1 MRNPNI
7 LVPTDFSNLS
17 YEAFE
22 VAVEIA
28 GIFNGTIT
36 PMHSYVPEMYM
47 HPSSGLDDDFRTAVT
62 ESDLLESEK
71 VILQRLDNIS
81 SKYIPENLLEPGVLK
96 MERPAEG
103 IVNVSRNYDLII
115 MSTHGR
121 TGFSRILMGS
131 VAEKVV
137 RYADKPII
145 IVEDKRLFTP
155 LENILVTTDL
165 TDNSTAAFSYASD
178 FLRATNAKVDLV
190 HVLSLDDITTLT
202 EANELIDK
210 RKHKLETLIDEYF
223 SDLKD
228 SVTPRVIST
237 DTSVHEALVKLTS
250 NEEYNLLIMS
260 TIGRTGLDYLRM
272 GSTAANLIRHVRM
285 PVMTTKPTKIT

>member
-1 MRNPNI
+1 MNNPNI

-17 YEAFE
+17 YESFE

-28 GIFNGTIT
+28 GIFNGKVT

-47 HPSSGLDDDFRTAVT
+47 HPSGGLDDDFRTTIT

-71 VILQRLDNIS
+71 VILQRLDNIA
-81 SKYIPENLLEPGVLK
+81 SKYVPENLLEPGILK

-103 IVNVSRNYDLII
+103 IVNVSRNYDLIV

-121 TGFSRILMGS
+121 TGFSRILLGS
-131 VAEKVV
+131 VAEKVT
-137 RYADKPII
+137 RYAEIPVI

-155 LENILVTTDL
+155 LEKILVTTDL
-165 TDNSTAAFSYASD
+165 TENSIAAFSYAKD
-178 FLRATNAKVDLV
+178 FLMATKAQIDLV
-190 HVLSLDDITTLT
+190 HVVSLDDFSSLT
-202 EANELIDK
+202 EANELISK
-210 RKHKLETLIDEYF
+210 RKHKLEGLIQEFF
-223 SDLKD
+223 SDVQD
-228 SVTPRVIST
+228 YITPRVIST
-237 DTSVHEALVKLTS
+237 ETSVHEALVKHS
-250 NEEYNLLIMS
+250 QKNDYNLLIMS

-285 PVMTTKPTKIT
+285 PVMTLKPTKFT